1 MSKALSPDG
10 IAVALK
16 RSAQL
21 LLLCHFNEALSILT
35 QFGELHEMLPIDAV
49 TLVRARALIFL
60 SRGYPRLAQD
70 ALLLFTET
78 SRAHLDAATSLG
90 FSIHTAYVKIV
101 GCGEAIED
109 ESILVRAQN
118 YLDERDLS
126 DYTSF
131 EVSRATAV

>member
-1 MSKALSPDG
+1 MSRALSQDSVE
-10 IAVALK
+10 VALK

-35 QFGELHEMLPIDAV
+35 PFDELLEMLPVDAMK
-49 TLVRARALIFL
+49 LARAKARVFL

-78 SRAHLDAATSLG
+78 SRAHLDATSSLG
-90 FSIHTAYVKIV
+90 LSIHKAYVKIV
-101 GCGEAIED
+101 GCGEAVED
-109 ESILVRAQN
+109 DSILVHAQN
-118 YLDERDLS
+118 YLDERDLG

-131 EVSRATAV
+131 EVSRSTSV